1 VPAYFAGLHV
11 VPKLVHDDEDAKDCR
26 DHFALLSLLRRM
38 FDGTE
43 QQVLAQGSRQIPML
57 PCCSSFSLGLAYAGS
72 LSGAP
77 SAAGQ

>member
-1 VPAYFAGLHV
+1 M

-57 PCCSSFSLGLAYAGS
+57 PCCSSFSLGWGWHMQEAFQALQVLLDS
-72 LSGAP
+72 E
-77 SAAGQ
+77 